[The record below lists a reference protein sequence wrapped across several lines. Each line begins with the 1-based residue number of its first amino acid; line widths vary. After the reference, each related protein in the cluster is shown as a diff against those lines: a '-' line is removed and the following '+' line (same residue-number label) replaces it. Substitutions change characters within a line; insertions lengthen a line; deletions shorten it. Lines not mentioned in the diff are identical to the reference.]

1 MSDQHLRDL
10 ESKLGYLERER
21 DENTK
26 YIFWYH
32 LRPKFQLTP
41 ENHVEFERRRRRM
54 QGPLRLSLNREIATK
69 IKEIREYKARLMSDQ
84 NLRDLESKLGYLER
98 ERDENTKYIFWYH
111 LRHNHVEVDRR
122 RRMQG
127 PLNRE
132 IATKIKEIRE
142 YKARLMLT
150 LAVKMGAHDRQSLFN
165 RLPKEVVK
173 MILGHL

>member
-21 DENTK
+21 DENTQ

-41 ENHVEFERRRRRM
+41 
-54 QGPLRLSLNREIATK
+54 
-69 IKEIREYKARLMSDQ
+69 D
-84 NLRDLESKLGYLER
+84 
-98 ERDENTKYIFWYH
+98 
-111 LRHNHVEVDRR
+111 NHVEVDRR

-165 RLPKEVVK
+165 RLPKEVVR